1 MNNSNAE
8 NQLLRAALDASTC
21 GIIVTDNQLPDNP
34 IIYCNQ
40 AFVKL
45 SGYQREE
52 VIGRNCRFLQGS
64 EREQASRAAI
74 RAAVDSGEAVTVEIR
89 NYRKNGQFFWNE
101 LYISP
106 IRDESGNVTHFVGV
120 QNDVTRR
127 KNAEEDLI
135 HERELV
141 EGKVAERTAQLRES
155 EEYLD
160 SIVQTIRQGLLVL
173 DSGYRVIS
181 ANDFFLK
188 TFKVEKR
195 ETEGKSLYELGNGQ
209 WNITRLKELLER
221 ILPTNN
227 PVLDFEVEHDFPHI
241 GRKLMLLNAHRVELE
256 GTYKDRI
263 LLAIEDI
270 TEVRAAE
277 NRKDDFLSVSSHEL
291 KTPLTTIK
299 GYHQALKKY
308 LPLDTQ
314 PKIRTIVEKTGK
326 QIARL
331 DSIITSLL
339 EMSRIQNGI
348 FTVNKESLD
357 LNLLVSEVADELRP
371 NHPDHKILV
380 VGKVR
385 RNVLGDDSQ
394 LAQVLTNLI
403 VNAIKYSPDSEAVSV
418 HLSEV
423 SEYAKI
429 AVTDYGIGIS
439 ADDQKRVFDRFYRAN
454 DIQRKFPGM
463 GIGLYICQQI
473 VSHHGGTL
481 WVDSELGRGSTF
493 SLTLPVESR
502 EVGND

>member
-371 NHPDHKILV
+371 NHPNHEIQV

-403 VNAIKYSPDSEAVSV
+403 VNAIKYSPDSKAVSV

-481 WVDSELGRGSTF
+481 WVDSEPGRGSTF